1 MSDLFPLARF
11 SVDVCGGYVLFCVQL
26 SCHFHVHSSVS
37 LLGLWIDCCCCHGD
51 VMSCLTDIIMGLQ
64 LLTSMDVVVVYF
76 TDQSGSSCSH
86 PLFIHWW
93 MFIVMGTVRN

>member
-51 VMSCLTDIIMGLQ
+51 VMSCVTGIIMCGICA
-64 LLTSMDVVVVYF
+64 
-76 TDQSGSSCSH
+76 GS
-86 PLFIHWW
+86 
-93 MFIVMGTVRN
+93 VGG

>member
-51 VMSCLTDIIMGLQ
+51 VMSCLTGIIMCWHLCW
-64 LLTSMDVVVVYF
+64 LSWWLVVYF
-76 TDQSGSSCSH
+76 ADQSGSSLVLRHCPFIGGCSL
-86 PLFIHWW
+86 PWEQ
-93 MFIVMGTVRN
+93 